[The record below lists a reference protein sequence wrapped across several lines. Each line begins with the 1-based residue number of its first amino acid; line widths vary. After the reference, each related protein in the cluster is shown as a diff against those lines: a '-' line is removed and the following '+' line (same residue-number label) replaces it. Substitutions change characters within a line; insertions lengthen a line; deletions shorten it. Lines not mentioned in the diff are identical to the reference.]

1 MVFQRKSKAL
11 KKFILQTQSCQ
22 IVTQICETL
31 LFFITV
37 ACSMGNKKTATPSYD
52 DVVRELTRVMHEFE
66 ADEAKRE
73 AEKILKQR
81 EKIELELDK
90 KK

>member
-1 MVFQRKSKAL
+1 
-11 KKFILQTQSCQ
+11 
-22 IVTQICETL
+22 
-31 LFFITV
+31 
-37 ACSMGNKKTATPSYD
+37 MGNKKTATPSYD

>member
-1 MVFQRKSKAL
+1 
-11 KKFILQTQSCQ
+11 
-22 IVTQICETL
+22 
-31 LFFITV
+31 
-37 ACSMGNKKTATPSYD
+37 MGNKKAATPSYD
-52 DVVRELTRVMHEFE
+52 DIVRELTRVMHEFE